1 MSHHYLEFRNVGYNY
16 PSGAR
21 ALGGVNFRIFHGQR
35 VALVGAN
42 GAGKSSLLQLLCGLL
57 LPTEG
62 EIIVGGVK
70 VGKRSLRRIRQ
81 TVGIVF
87 QNPDDQLIMPTVEEE
102 IAFGPRNMDLPEEE
116 VARLTDWALEQ
127 TSTTHLR
134 HRAPYTLSGGE
145 KKSVAIASVLAMEP
159 SVVLM
164 DEPSASLDPRARRLM
179 MEQVEQL
186 CHTTIIASHDLSMV
200 ERLCPRTLILHRGRL
215 VADGATKQLLGDQK
229 LMEECELL

>member
-1 MSHHYLEFRNVGYNY
+1 MSHHYLELRNVGYNY

-21 ALGGVNFRIFHGQR
+21 ALSGISFRIHHGQR

-70 VGKRSLRRIRQ
+70 VGKRTLRRIRQ

-87 QNPDDQLIMPTVEEE
+87 QNPDDQLIMPTVEDE

-134 HRAPYTLSGGE
+134 HRAPYTL
-145 KKSVAIASVLAMEP
+145 
-159 SVVLM
+159 
-164 DEPSASLDPRARRLM
+164 
-179 MEQVEQL
+179 
-186 CHTTIIASHDLSMV
+186 
-200 ERLCPRTLILHRGRL
+200 
-215 VADGATKQLLGDQK
+215 
-229 LMEECELL
+229 

>member
-1 MSHHYLEFRNVGYNY
+1 MSHHYLELRNVGFLY
-16 PSGAR
+16 PSGTR
-21 ALGGVNFRIFHGQR
+21 ALSGISFRIHHGQR

-179 MEQVEQL
+179 MEQVERF
-186 CHTTIIASHDLSMV
+186 CHTTIIASHDLSLV

-215 VADGATKQLLGDQK
+215 VADGVTSRLLGDQK